1 MATTEA
7 DLFARQESSETFGS
21 KVWYVIRRWPV
32 VPILILVALLV
43 GALFAPIL
51 APHDPIKQNLRS
63 RLAPPA
69 WAEEGTSANLLGAD
83 HVGRDILSRI
93 IHGARISV
101 TVVVIGLTAGTLL
114 GSAIGILSGY
124 YGGIVDEIVMFV
136 VVVWIGVPFLMIALI
151 VVSIT
156 GPSFGVVMTL
166 LILNAWTGFVR
177 NVRAEVL
184 SLKERDYV
192 ALARVAGASTPRIII
207 KHILPGVA
215 NTIVVL
221 ATLGSGTFILT
232 EATLSFLG
240 AGIPPPTPA
249 WGVMIAEGNNYL
261 VDSWWI
267 PVFPGVA
274 ILLVVMSLNFVGDW
288 LRDRWDPRLRQL

>member
-1 MATTEA
+1 MAITEA
-7 DLFARQESSETFGS
+7 DLFEGQATSTTLGS
-21 KVWYVIRRWPV
+21 RVWYVIRRWPV
-32 VPILILVALLV
+32 VPILILAVLLI
-43 GALFAPIL
+43 AAAFAPML

-63 RLAPPA
+63 RLAPPV
-69 WAEEGTSANLLGAD
+69 WAEEGTSTNILGAD

-114 GSAIGILSGY
+114 GSAVGILSGY
-124 YGGIVDEIVMFV
+124 YGGVIDEIVMFV

-192 ALARVAGASTPRIII
+192 ALARVAGASTPRIIM

>member
-166 LILNAWTGFVR
+166 ANPECMDRI
-177 NVRAEVL
+177 RAQRACRGVVPQGEGL
-184 SLKERDYV
+184 RRSGPRRW
-192 ALARVAGASTPRIII
+192 RVHAQNHHQST
-207 KHILPGVA
+207 
-215 NTIVVL
+215 
-221 ATLGSGTFILT
+221 
-232 EATLSFLG
+232 SFR
-240 AGIPPPTPA
+240 A
-249 WGVMIAEGNNYL
+249 
-261 VDSWWI
+261 
-267 PVFPGVA
+267 
-274 ILLVVMSLNFVGDW
+274 
-288 LRDRWDPRLRQL
+288 

>member
-7 DLFARQESSETFGS
+7 DLFAGQETSETFGS

-32 VPILILVALLV
+32 VPIFILAVLLIA
-43 GALFAPIL
+43 AIFAPAL

-63 RLAPPA
+63 RLAPPM
-69 WAEEGTSANLLGAD
+69 WAEEGSSTNVLGAD

-124 YGGIVDEIVMFV
+124 YGGIVDEIVMF
-136 VVVWIGVPFLMIALI
+136 
-151 VVSIT
+151 
-156 GPSFGVVMTL
+156 GVVMTL

-192 ALARVAGASTPRIII
+192 ALARVAGASTPRIIM

-274 ILLVVMSLNFVGDW
+274 ILLVVMSLNFVNYPFS
-288 LRDRWDPRLRQL
+288 LRGRAWVRV